1 MSSHGENVE
10 IEKSKEGQS
19 HGTSSGLEEP
29 EECFVV
35 GAKKVEI
42 YKMIE
47 NGQWQQMSQGIQGRK
62 G

>member
-1 MSSHGENVE
+1 MAFPPLRGQVE
-10 IEKSKEGQS
+10 
-19 HGTSSGLEEP
+19 GTSSGLEEP
-29 EECFVV
+29 EECFAVD
-35 GAKKVEI
+35 AKKVEI